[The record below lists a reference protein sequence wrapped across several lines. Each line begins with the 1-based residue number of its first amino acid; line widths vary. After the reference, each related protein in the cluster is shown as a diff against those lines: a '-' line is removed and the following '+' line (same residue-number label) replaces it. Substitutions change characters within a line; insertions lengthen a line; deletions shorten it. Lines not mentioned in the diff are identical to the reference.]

1 MEQLVRQSETG
12 DAALDAVVERQQ
24 YAETMA
30 ACKTHALKCSWEEKG
45 NVQLDAIIEV
55 ALEEAAK
62 QRLVAEVAH
71 REVQR
76 LEERLADLAAEAAEA
91 LLEEEDGASREGGQA
106 QEALTALAT
115 SCARQY

>member
-12 DAALDAVVERQQ
+12 DAALDAVAERQQ

-30 ACKTHALKCSWEEKG
+30 ACKTHAPMCSWEEKG

-62 QRLVAEVAH
+62 QRLVVEVAH
-71 REVQR
+71 REVRR
-76 LEERLADLAAEAAEA
+76 LEERLADLAAEAAEV
-91 LLEEEDGASREGGQA
+91 LEEEDGASREKGQA

-115 SCARQY
+115 SCARRN